1 MDFRTYILSKKYT
14 DKVVTESGLKGAD
27 GKDGANGKSAYEY
40 AVDGGYT
47 GTEEEFT
54 QAMASSSLEVFTVD
68 AYSDL
73 PIEGNKLYVYRV
85 INEAKL
91 YQWNGTKYEPLE
103 SESTEL
109 NIQIINGGNASGNE

>member
-1 MDFRTYILSKKYT
+1 MDFTTYILSKKYT

-73 PIEGNKLYVYRV
+73 PIEGNKLYIYRV